1 MSRIPFSLKRKEI
14 LTKAT
19 TQRSLE
25 NIMLTEITQSQ
36 KDKSYV
42 THFSGAPVVAK
53 LIEAEVAGG

>member
-1 MSRIPFSLKRKEI
+1 
-14 LTKAT
+14 
-19 TQRSLE
+19 
-25 NIMLTEITQSQ
+25 MLTEITQSQ